1 MKDKVS
7 LMASFVAMLMLPGCS
22 VFKHSTKSEVLE
34 QEAIQRTVDG
44 RSLVL
49 KTALKETNTLTY
61 HPDGSI
67 YQFQRVNEEVAQKQM
82 AEVEVREKASVK
94 KEILE
99 QERIPMKNWG
109 YIAVGLV
116 LLAVITFIFLR
127 HERN

>member
-1 MKDKVS
+1 MKDKVGLIAS
-7 LMASFVAMLMLPGCS
+7 LLCTLLLLSCS
-22 VFKHSTKSEVLE
+22 ALKQSTKSKVSDQQALE
-34 QEAIQRTVDG
+34 RTVDG

>member
-7 LMASFVAMLMLPGCS
+7 LIASLFCTLLLLSCS
-22 VFKHSTKSEVLE
+22 ALKQSTKSKVSDLQALE
-34 QEAIQRTVDG
+34 RTVDG

-67 YQFQRVNEEVAQKQM
+67 YQFQRVNEEVAQQQM

-94 KEILE
+94 KETLE

>member
-7 LMASFVAMLMLPGCS
+7 LIASLLCMLLLLSCS
-22 VFKHSTKSEVLE
+22 ALKQSTKSKVLD
-34 QEAIQRTVDG
+34 QEALERTVDG